1 MKFNESLKEIRQA
14 LNLTQKEFAKKIGVS
29 LSSLQKYEY
38 GDFKPSSDII
48 KKICEVSKIP
58 LSVILNVDDYT
69 DDEKDLIVWD
79 IEVSNEE
86 QENIKMNREVVN
98 FILENN
104 LIPEI
109 NNKKKFLLYYMSS
122 IQNFSLN
129 IPKDKNTLE
138 LFYYDSNNGM
148 EMSSIMKTEK
158 LNLLLDMLD
167 DYFELVIKNFSKL
180 TSLNLI
186 DEVIKEEHKNDKEE
200 HKNDIDVIEIFS
212 KLGKDP
218 IK

>member
-122 IQNFSLN
+122 IQNFSFN

-148 EMSSIMKTEK
+148 EMSSIMKIEK

>member
-1 MKFNESLKEIRQA
+1 MKLNEKIKEIRIKN
-14 LNLTQKEFAKKIGVS
+14 NLTQKEFAQKIGVS

-38 GDFKPSSDII
+38 GDFKPSSDTI

-98 FILENN
+98 FILEND

-122 IQNFSLN
+122 IQNFSFN
-129 IPKDKNTLE
+129 IPKDRNTLE

-186 DEVIKEEHKNDKEE
+186 DEVIKEEHKND
-200 HKNDIDVIEIFS
+200 IDVIEIFS

-218 IK
+218 TK

>member
-1 MKFNESLKEIRQA
+1 MKLNEKIKEIRIKN
-14 LNLTQKEFAKKIGVS
+14 NLTQKEFAQKIGVS

-38 GDFKPSSDII
+38 GDFKPSSDTI

-98 FILENN
+98 FILEND

-122 IQNFSLN
+122 IQNFSFN

-148 EMSSIMKTEK
+148 EMYSIMKTEK

-186 DEVIKEEHKNDKEE
+186 DEVIKEEHKND
-200 HKNDIDVIEIFS
+200 IDVIEIFS